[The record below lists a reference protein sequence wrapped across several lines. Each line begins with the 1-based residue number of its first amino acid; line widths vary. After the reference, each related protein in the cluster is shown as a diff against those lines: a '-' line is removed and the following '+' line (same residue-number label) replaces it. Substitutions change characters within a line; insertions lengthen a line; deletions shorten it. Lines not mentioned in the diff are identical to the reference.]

1 MCSPPG
7 HREEA
12 FERPRDPGQADGEL
26 QLGPLSFFGVS
37 QLLNVWQEPFLEH
50 SISLPHRSPL
60 DLGFPLNRVR
70 VFGFLPS
77 KSLQSEVMVAWLYLF
92 SFPGTRGPASTAQQP
107 QLRVR
112 HGFPG
117 GGQMGR
123 LASAPTL
130 FNRLFCLPT
139 KYPASAR
146 LSPPAPYQPAPPPCH
161 LQPALSRGCW
171 ALKGLGPFSF
181 MTGNRMKGG
190 WQLVWA
196 TVAICLVGRHQGGS
210 YAFTPSRTAGLKPFV
225 WWTGRGQ
232 RQLLCVWTKLAVAY
246 WGNLHARL
254 STPQTTSCG

>member
-130 FNRLFCLPT
+130 FNRLFLSSNQIPSISSPLTSCSLPAC
-139 KYPASAR
+139 PSPMPSSACSVEGLLGSEGTGALLLYDWEQDERR
-146 LSPPAPYQPAPPPCH
+146 LATGVGNCCH
-161 LQPALSRGCW
+161 LSGGTSPGRVLRIHSFTHRW
-171 ALKGLGPFSF
+171 AQAF
-181 MTGNRMKGG
+181 
-190 WQLVWA
+190 
-196 TVAICLVGRHQGGS
+196 CLVDREGAEAASLCLDQTCS
-210 YAFTPSRTAGLKPFV
+210 GLL
-225 WWTGRGQ
+225 G
-232 RQLLCVWTKLAVAY
+232 
-246 WGNLHARL
+246 
-254 STPQTTSCG
+254 